1 MNDKRNKKYYENF
14 KDNFERY
21 SYYILNTLWS
31 EIYTKKHSRDFGIC
45 KFGYSIKFPSED
57 NVRILDTNVFYTI
70 TPDSLDKNEQKQ
82 SIDRLFFQ
90 DSDLSNKL
98 TKDNQSLIKLNSDK
112 PYYLIEFRKTQ
123 VLST

>member
-1 MNDKRNKKYYENF
+1 MNYQKDKKYYKDF

-21 SYYILNTLWS
+21 SYNILNTLWG

-57 NVRILDTNVFYTI
+57 KFRKMDTNVFYTI
-70 TPDSLDKNEQKQ
+70 TPDSLDKNEQKH

-90 DSDLSNKL
+90 DSDLSNKISI
-98 TKDNQSLIKLNSDK
+98 DNPSLKLNSNK

-123 VLST
+123 MLST